1 MFRRHTRSRDHIGA
15 EANARNES
23 AAEAAQGRDDRP
35 PKTKGSGPSYSVPTQ
50 LIILALVAGVVNGL
64 VKPIVRLLSLPV
76 RMATLGLFSFVIN
89 AGLLLL
95 IAWLSGQFDIPFSIA
110 GFPPEFS
117 FDALGWA
124 LIGSV
129 VLSIINTIVGNF
141 IHD

>member
-1 MFRRHTRSRDHIGA
+1 MRGFLIGTVA
-15 EANARNES
+15 TAIAF
-23 AAEAAQGRDDRP
+23 AAMTWLLPEVDFTGDIP
-35 PKTKGSGPSYSVPTQ
+35 Q

-117 FDALGWA
+117 FDALVWA